1 MAITPHDVFLPPF
14 FSPGGSLEK
23 AGQE

>member
-14 FSPGGSLEK
+14 FSPGGSLKK
-23 AGQE
+23 AGQQ